1 MRGGC
6 PRRSSLLPLTA
17 SATYNSLGHL
27 SCTLCN
33 APVKSELLW
42 QTHAL
47 GKQHREVSWVPA
59 REGGGWGVLLFEVC
73 AAVERLPGESCVK
86 ISLVASSRFV
96 FLTPT

>member
-59 REGGGWGVLLFEVC
+59 REGGGWGG
-73 AAVERLPGESCVK
+73 AA
-86 ISLVASSRFV
+86 F
-96 FLTPT
+96 